1 MANKLKVVTIG
12 GGSSYTPEL
21 MEGFLKRYDTFPLTE
36 LWLVDVKEG
45 EEKQNIIYDLL
56 KRMIKKSGYDIKLY
70 KTLDRREALSDADFV
85 TTQFRVGQLKARE
98 LDERI
103 PLSHGII
110 GQETNGA
117 GGLFKGLRTIPVIL
131 DIIKDIEELAPDAW
145 MVNFTNPAGMVTQAV
160 NKYTNFKKFIGVCN
174 VPIGMKMEVCQ
185 LLGLDQD
192 KTSMEVF
199 GLNHL
204 VYMQDI
210 KYDSKSYMDEIINRV
225 TSGEQLDG
233 VKNIVSLGF
242 EPDFIKALNLLPCPY
257 HRYYYK
263 YKEMLAIEQGEFYK
277 GETRA
282 EQVMKLEADLF
293 ELYKDENLDI
303 KPPQLEQRG
312 GAYYSDAA
320 CNVVN
325 ALYNDSE
332 LECYVN
338 VAHNGHIK
346 NIDPDWTIE
355 TTAKIGKNGAI
366 LNDNITEFAPATL
379 GLINEIKAFE
389 LVACEAA
396 VTGDYQKALLAMTIN
411 PLIPSDV
418 DAKVLLDE
426 MLIAHKDYLPQ
437 FDIK

>member
-1 MANKLKVVTIG
+1 MNNKLKVVTIG

-21 MEGFLKRYDTFPLTE
+21 MEGFLKRYDQFPITE
-36 LWLVDVKEG
+36 LWLVDVEEG
-45 EEKQNIIYDLL
+45 EEKQNIIFDLL
-56 KRMIKKSGYDIKLY
+56 NRMIKKSGYNIKLY
-70 KTLDRREALSDADFV
+70 KTLDRREALKDADFV

-131 DIIKDIEELAPDAW
+131 DIIKDIEELAPKAW
-145 MVNFTNPAGMVTQAV
+145 MINFTNPAGMVTQAV
-160 NKYTNFKKFIGVCN
+160 KNYSNFERFIGVCN
-174 VPIGMKMEVCQ
+174 VPIGMKMETCK
-185 LLGLDQD
+185 LLGLSEEAS
-192 KTSMEVF
+192 SMEIY

-204 VYMQDI
+204 VYVQDI
-210 KYDSKSYMDEIINRV
+210 KHDNQSYMNEIITRV
-225 TSGEQLDG
+225 TSGENLSG

-242 EPDFIKALNLLPCPY
+242 EPEFIKALNLLPCPY

-263 YKEMLAIEQGEFYK
+263 NKEMLAIEIGEFYQ

-293 ELYKDENLDI
+293 ELYKDETLDI

-320 CNVVN
+320 CNVIN
-325 ALYNDSE
+325 AIYNDLE

-338 VAHNGHIK
+338 VAHNGHVK
-346 NIDPDWTIE
+346 NIDPNWTIE
-355 TTAKIGKNGAI
+355 ITAKIGKNGAI
-366 LNDNITEFAPATL
+366 LNDNITSFAPATL

-389 LVACEAA
+389 LMAGEAA
-396 VTGDYQKALLAMTIN
+396 VTGDYHKALLALNIN
-411 PLIPSDV
+411 PLIPSDM
-418 DAKVLLDE
+418 DAKIILDE
-426 MLIAHKDYLPQ
+426 LLKAHKKHLPL
-437 FDIK
+437 FNK